1 MGRSVVALILGA
13 AVAPTAKL
21 TLAASAL
28 LLSLP
33 SVGQGWIEYVSIAD
47 RFTMYVPGEP
57 EVRDISY
64 ASEYGV
70 VFPARL
76 YSYEDGPNR
85 YSVTVVDYTDS
96 EEIHSERANK
106 TSADDGSLYW
116 AVDVLGSIAY
126 AAWNIRKRG
135 GEVTHDAWHYI
146 QRVEGHQLQVTNADR
161 SRTYAGIYLHETRLY
176 ILEATV
182 PSGSPPPII
191 FQQSLGLLDDEGN
204 TFNYEYIHS
213 PRLRIGGG

>member
-1 MGRSVVALILGA
+1 MHL
-13 AVAPTAKL
+13 AKL
-21 TLAASAL
+21 ILAASAL
-28 LLSLP
+28 LLSSP

-57 EVRDISY
+57 DVRDISY

-70 VFPARL
+70 VFPARM
-76 YSYEDGPNR
+76 YSYEDGPSR

-96 EEIHSERANK
+96 EGIHSERSNK

-182 PSGSPPPII
+182 SPESPPPII
-191 FQQSLGLLDDEGN
+191 FQQSLSLLDDEGN

>member
-1 MGRSVVALILGA
+1 MHL
-13 AVAPTAKL
+13 AKL
-21 TLAASAL
+21 ILAASAL
-28 LLSLP
+28 LLSSP

-57 EVRDISY
+57 DVRDISY

-85 YSVTVVDYTDS
+85 YFVTVVDYSDS
-96 EEIHSERANK
+96 ERIHSERTNK

-182 PSGSPPPII
+182 SPESPPPII
-191 FQQSLGLLDDEGN
+191 FQQSLSLLDDEGN

>member
-1 MGRSVVALILGA
+1 MHL
-13 AVAPTAKL
+13 AKL

-28 LLSLP
+28 LLSSP
-33 SVGQGWIEYVSIAD
+33 SIGQGWIEYVSMAD
-47 RFTMYVPGEP
+47 RFTMYIPGEP
-57 EVRDISY
+57 DVRDISY

-70 VFPARL
+70 VFPARM
-76 YSYEDGPNR
+76 YSYEDGPSR

-96 EEIHSERANK
+96 EEIHSERNNK

-182 PSGSPPPII
+182 PPGSPPPII
-191 FQQSLGLLDDEGN
+191 FQQSLSLLDDEGN

>member
-1 MGRSVVALILGA
+1 MHL
-13 AVAPTAKL
+13 AKL
-21 TLAASAL
+21 ILAASAL
-28 LLSLP
+28 LLSSP
-33 SVGQGWIEYVSIAD
+33 SIGQGWIEYVSIAD

-57 EVRDISY
+57 DVRNISY

-70 VFPARL
+70 VFPARM
-76 YSYEDGPNR
+76 YSYEDGPSR
-85 YSVTVVDYTDS
+85 YSVTVVDYADS
-96 EEIHSERANK
+96 EGIHSERSNK

-182 PSGSPPPII
+182 PPGSPPPII
-191 FQQSLGLLDDEGN
+191 FQQSLSLLDDEGN

>member
-1 MGRSVVALILGA
+1 MHL
-13 AVAPTAKL
+13 AKL

-28 LLSLP
+28 LLSSP

-57 EVRDISY
+57 DVRDISY

-70 VFPARL
+70 VFPARR

-85 YSVTVVDYTDS
+85 YFVTVVDYSDS
-96 EEIHSERANK
+96 ERIHSERTNK

-135 GEVTHDAWHYI
+135 GDVTHDAWHYI

-182 PSGSPPPII
+182 PPGSPPPII
-191 FQQSLGLLDDEGN
+191 FQQSLSLLDDEGN

>member
-1 MGRSVVALILGA
+1 MHL
-13 AVAPTAKL
+13 AKL
-21 TLAASAL
+21 ILAASAL
-28 LLSLP
+28 LLSSP

-57 EVRDISY
+57 DVRDISY

-70 VFPARL
+70 VFPARM
-76 YSYEDGPNR
+76 YSYEDGPSR

-96 EEIHSERANK
+96 EGIHSERSNK

-126 AAWNIRKRG
+126 AAWNIPKRG

-182 PSGSPPPII
+182 PPGSPPPII
-191 FQQSLGLLDDEGN
+191 FQQSLSLLDDEGN

>member
-1 MGRSVVALILGA
+1 MEQLKGVVMHL
-13 AVAPTAKL
+13 AKL

-28 LLSLP
+28 LLSSP
-33 SVGQGWIEYVSIAD
+33 SIGQGWIEYVSIAD

-57 EVRDISY
+57 DVRDISY

-70 VFPARL
+70 VFPARM
-76 YSYEDGPNR
+76 YTYEDGPSR
-85 YSVTVVDYTDS
+85 YSVTVVDYTNS
-96 EEIHSERANK
+96 EEIHSERNNK

-182 PSGSPPPII
+182 PPGSPPPII
-191 FQQSLGLLDDEGN
+191 FQQSLSLLDDEGN

>member
-1 MGRSVVALILGA
+1 MSRARLV
-13 AVAPTAKL
+13 
-21 TLAASAL
+21 LAAS

-33 SVGQGWIEYVSIAD
+33 LPSFGQGWIEYVSMTD
-47 RFTMYVPGEP
+47 RFGMYVPGEP
-57 EVRDISY
+57 EVRDIAY
-64 ASEYGV
+64 PSEYGV

-76 YSYEDGPNR
+76 YLYEDGPSR

-96 EEIHSERANK
+96 RQIHSERTNK
-106 TSADDGSLYW
+106 TEADDGSLYW
-116 AVDVLGSIAY
+116 AIDVLGSIAY

-146 QRVEGHQLQVTNADR
+146 QRVQGHQLQITNADQ
-161 SRTYAGIYLHETRLY
+161 SRTYAGIYLHDTRLY

-182 PSGSPPPII
+182 PPGSPPPII
-191 FQQSLGLLDDEGN
+191 FQQSLSLLDEEGN

-213 PRLRIGGG
+213 PRIRIGGG

>member
-1 MGRSVVALILGA
+1 M
-13 AVAPTAKL
+13 AKSRVSKL
-21 TLAASAL
+21 VLAALVLSAP
-28 LLSLP
+28 LP
-33 SVGQGWIEYVSIAD
+33 SFGQGWTEYVSMAD
-47 RFTMYVPGEP
+47 RFSVYIPGEP
-57 EVRDISY
+57 EVREFSY
-64 ASEYGV
+64 PSEYGV

-76 YSYEDGPNR
+76 HIYEDGPNR

-96 EEIHSERANK
+96 ERIHSERTNK

-116 AVDVLGSIAY
+116 AIDVLGSIAY
-126 AAWNIRKRG
+126 AAWNIRKAG

-146 QRVEGHQLQVTNADR
+146 QRVEGHQLQITNADR

-182 PSGSPPPII
+182 SPGSPPPII
-191 FQQSLGLLDDEGN
+191 FQQSLSLLDEDGN
-204 TFNYEYIHS
+204 TFNYQYIHS